1 MDYLFLDEKGTQ
13 NTIKALD
20 DKELYSDSQKIQLGT
35 DNMKTFV
42 SSVVKISGENIEGLE
57 KEYTVVEQN
66 YLNER
71 QQSQKIIDEV
81 KGALILKRN
90 FEYGAASM
98 NKKAIAFYSELL
110 DLLKKYQVQHHLFA
124 VNKIPLAIDK
134 RFKDWILSI
143 AEKTKQ
149 PFANI
154 ILYSLS
160 KYASIEASE
169 KVIKAL
175 FNREVSDEEVL
186 GLIINDIK
194 AFILKYDQ
202 PTPNRLT
209 IQIANYKSL
218 LEIFNRFKD
227 VLISK
232 SY

>member
-134 RFKDWILSI
+134 RFKD
-143 AEKTKQ
+143 
-149 PFANI
+149 
-154 ILYSLS
+154 
-160 KYASIEASE
+160 
-169 KVIKAL
+169 
-175 FNREVSDEEVL
+175 
-186 GLIINDIK
+186 
-194 AFILKYDQ
+194 
-202 PTPNRLT
+202 
-209 IQIANYKSL
+209 
-218 LEIFNRFKD
+218 
-227 VLISK
+227 
-232 SY
+232 